1 MTAIPNCSPP
11 ARRRRAL
18 RRRDESGAALVEFAL
33 VFGLFVF
40 ILYGL
45 IAFGMVLA
53 VKQGVT
59 NASAEGARAAVGA
72 TDAVEA
78 QAQAKDRVR
87 NALDWLGS
95 KYDVDDPNQFR
106 ADTADCPSTSAPTA
120 KCITVT
126 ITYDYDAHPVVP
138 PAPGLRIVTPE
149 TLVSTSV
156 VQFTSA

>member
-1 MTAIPNCSPP
+1 MPAIPNCSPP
-11 ARRRRAL
+11 CRPRRGL
-18 RRRDESGAALVEFAL
+18 SRRDESGAALVEFAL
-33 VFGLFVF
+33 VFGLFVM

-72 TDAVEA
+72 ADAVEA
-78 QAQAKDRVR
+78 EAQAKDRVR

-95 KYDVDDPNQFR
+95 KYDVDDPDQFL
-106 ADTADCPSTSAPTA
+106 AQTADCPSISTPTA

-138 PAPGLRIVTPE
+138 PAPGLRILTPPR
-149 TLVSTSV
+149 LVSTSV
-156 VQFTSA
+156 VQFAS